1 MKAPS
6 VSTCRL
12 LAGLLVLLLASF
24 APAVRAQDDVYEPN
38 NFTNQATDLSA
49 SPGIWLADGL
59 GLGVQCDD
67 DWYKIDVPAGFERVT
82 VDCLFSMARGD
93 IGIGLYNSNAT
104 QIALSDTWEDREWL
118 ETVVPAGG
126 TYYVLV
132 YGSGRCNPYNL
143 QWNRQNPLGGLDDAY
158 ENNDGAAGAYDLKMR
173 RARPL
178 SMISG
183 TGRQCD
189 PDWYRIYVAP
199 GSERLMAQ
207 CVYTNDPGA
216 LGLELRDDMGQR
228 VALNA
233 PTVGRSTLDLQV
245 PYAGTYYLHV
255 PGGAAC
261 QEYDLW
267 WTCGIPPGRVGP
279 PVVVALFYDPTYVD
293 TSELSEGEAYNLWR
307 ALEAMSVRVNTFTGT
322 TEEAFFL
329 ALGGAN
335 ILLIPEQEL
344 GNLATSL
351 DPGAIDVIRG
361 FVAGGGCLVVHG
373 EITGRDAG
381 LINALFGWSIQ
392 PQGDYSIWTST
403 NTGAVAGTAFE
414 NGPPSLGGENGLYP
428 WRTASLPAGSS
439 SLYQFEAGGDA
450 YTTVGEIP
458 YGAGRIVFLA
468 WDWYNAAPVGM
479 QDRGW
484 NGILLS
490 ALAQCSCE
498 PILTDLRKSGTDMQL
513 WLAGG
518 FKHTYDIA
526 FTDQDLKGSPA
537 WAPFGIMGTRTV
549 TAPLDHF
556 SFSDDYT
563 ALTSGGPSATGRR
576 AYRVT
581 RRPAE
586 TVPEVAVLLDPNYV
600 DMYTGSL
607 PSAEG
612 PNLAAALNR
621 MRYELHAV
629 TGITEQ
635 AFTQALRPGGFL
647 LIPELE
653 IGNLGAD
660 LSAGAR
666 AAITNFVRAGGVM
679 IVHGSLGTFDENLV
693 NTLFGW
699 ALGGVGDLSYIGTTG
714 TAARV
719 GTAFERCPATI
730 HGNDGLYPWIP
741 GSLPP
746 GASVLYE
753 TPVDGTNYASAAVI
767 PEGLGRVVFLAWDWW
782 DAAPQGGQDG
792 GWNSV
797 LGATCKNWSAKHLF
811 VGYYDL
817 GAAQGAYPQLA
828 PIQAAGHTGVC
839 LFDLTAQNLS
849 GIDVLFAQNPSNS
862 GYAEEYTNN
871 LDAIRQA
878 VMGGMTLVFHDRAVT
893 NHTASLL
900 PGGAG
905 IAFARDTVS
914 AAANNINIATS
925 GTLVTDGPGGVL
937 DNSSLDGGGSSS
949 HGYADESSLPAGAV
963 NILSR
968 PTSTEVV
975 TFAYPYGAGW
985 VVYSTIPLDYFLDGN
1000 DPAAFR
1006 DIYAP
1011 NVVEYGCELP

>member
-1 MKAPS
+1 MRVLS
-6 VSTCRL
+6 LSTCRL
-12 LAGLLVLLLASF
+12 FAGLLVLLLSSF

-38 NFTNQATDLSA
+38 NTTNQATDVSA
-49 SPGIWLADGL
+49 SPGIWLSDGL

-82 VDCLFSMARGD
+82 VECLFSTARGN
-93 IGIGLYNSNAT
+93 IGISLYDSNASVV
-104 QIALSDTWEDREWL
+104 AAADAWEDRERL
-118 ETVVPAGG
+118 EAVVPTNG
-126 TYYVLV
+126 TYYVRV
-132 YGSGRCNPYNL
+132 YGPGRCNPYNL

-158 ENNDGAAGAYDLKMR
+158 ENNDGAAGAYDLKTR

-178 SMISG
+178 SMIAG
-183 TGRQCD
+183 LGQQCD

-207 CVYTNDPGA
+207 CVYTSAPGA
-216 LGLELRDDMGQR
+216 LALELRDDMGQR
-228 VALNA
+228 VALNS
-233 PTVGRSTLDLQV
+233 PVMDRSTLDLQV
-245 PYAGTYYLHV
+245 PFAGTYYLRV
-255 PGGAAC
+255 PGGDAC

-279 PVVVALFYDPTYVD
+279 PAVVALFYNENFVD
-293 TSELSEGEAYNLWR
+293 TTTTGEGEAYNLR
-307 ALEAMSVRVNTFTGT
+307 QALEAMAVRVNTFTGI

-329 ALGGAN
+329 AVGGAN
-335 ILLIPEQEL
+335 VLLIPELEL
-344 GNLATSL
+344 ANLGAALS
-351 DPGAIDVIRG
+351 PGAVSAINS
-361 FVAGGGCLVVHG
+361 FVAGGGCLVIHG
-373 EITGRDAG
+373 QYLGNEAAFV
-381 LINALFGWSIQ
+381 NAVFGWSVQ
-392 PQGDYSIWTST
+392 PQGDYTDEAST
-403 NTGAVAGTAFE
+403 NTGAAAGTAFE
-414 NGPPSLGGENGLYP
+414 GGPPSLGGENGLYP
-428 WRTASLPAGSS
+428 WLAASLPAGGS
-439 SLYQFEAGGDA
+439 SLYQFESGGNA
-450 YTTVGEIP
+450 LTTVGVIP
-458 YGAGRIVFLA
+458 YGLGRVVFLA
-468 WDWYNAAPVGM
+468 FDWYNTAPVGM

-498 PILTDLRKSGTDMQL
+498 PLLTAERRSGTNTL
-513 WLAGG
+513 VWLEGG

-537 WAPFGIMGTRTV
+537 WAPFGVMGTRTV
-549 TAPLDHF
+549 TAPLDNF
-556 SFSDDYT
+556 SFADDYT

-586 TVPEVAVLLDPNYV
+586 TVPEVAVLLDPHYV
-600 DMYTGSL
+600 DMTAGSM
-607 PSAEG
+607 PDSEG

-621 MRYELHAV
+621 LRYRIHAV

-635 AFTQALRPGGFL
+635 AFTEALRPSDFL
-647 LIPELE
+647 VVPELE

-666 AAITNFVRAGGVM
+666 AAISNFVQAGGVM
-679 IVHGSLGTFDENLV
+679 IVHGALGPFDETLV
-693 NTLFGW
+693 NTLFGY
-699 ALGGVGDLSYIGTTG
+699 ALGGIGDRSYIATTG

-730 HGNDGLYPWIP
+730 PGNDGLYPWIP
-741 GSLPP
+741 GTLPP

-753 TPVDGTNYASAAVI
+753 TPTDGTNYASVAVI

-782 DAAPQGGQDG
+782 DAAPQGRRDG

-797 LGATCKNWSAKHLF
+797 LEATFGNWSDKHLF

-828 PIQAAGHTGVC
+828 PIQAAGHTGVS
-839 LFDLTAQNLS
+839 LFDVTAADLH
-849 GIDVLFAQNPSNS
+849 GIDVLFAQNPSDS

-905 IAFARDTVS
+905 IVFTRDTIS
-914 AAANNINIATS
+914 PAANNINIATS

-968 PTSTEVV
+968 PTSTEAV

-985 VVYSTIPLDYFLDGN
+985 VVYSSIPLDFFLDGG
-1000 DPAAFR
+1000 ATAFR
-1006 DIYAP
+1006 DSYAP
-1011 NVVEYGCELP
+1011 NVVDYGCQLP